1 MTTQTTSP
9 VPPPAAPAATSRGA
23 ASTVG
28 GLGVSLG
35 KAALTGAITLVIVA
49 LVWQGILTVLGVSP
63 FIAKGP
69 VDVLNWFFTVP
80 AAAENRQLIWD
91 NLLITLGDAGI
102 GFVAGLVAALV
113 LAVLF
118 TLSRGIEH
126 ALMPIAML
134 LRSVPLVALAPIII
148 LIVGRGPAVA
158 AVMGGIVV
166 LFPALVNIAFGL
178 RSASPMITDV
188 ITVYGGSAFTALRM
202 VALPSSLGSFFAAV
216 KISVPGAMTGAL
228 LAEWLATGQGLGGAI
243 VAAVAQS
250 KNFEVWG
257 SVVVVTIVTLLLYG
271 VAQLAETLVL
281 RRMGMEQSAGG

>member
-1 MTTQTTSP
+1 MTTTIAPTT
-9 VPPPAAPAATSRGA
+9 PAATTTTSVTR
-23 ASTVG
+23 
-28 GLGVSLG
+28 SLG
-35 KAALTGAITLVIVA
+35 NAIGRALLLGLITVVIVV
-49 LVWQGILTVLGVSP
+49 LVWQALLTFLGVSP

-69 VDVLNWFFTVP
+69 LDVFNWLFTLP
-80 AAAENRQLIWD
+80 AALENRQLIWD
-91 NLLITLGDAGI
+91 NLQVTLVDAFI

-113 LAVLF
+113 LATLF
-118 TLSRGIEH
+118 ALSKGIEH

-178 RSASPMITDV
+178 RSASPLITDV
-188 ITVYGGSAFTALRM
+188 ITVYGGSPFTVLRK
-202 VALPSSLGSFFAAV
+202 VALPSSLGAFFAAV
-216 KISVPGAMTGAL
+216 KISIPGAITGAL

-250 KNFEVWG
+250 KNFEVWA
-257 SVVVVTIVTLLLYG
+257 SVVVVTAVSLLLYG
-271 VAQLAETLVL
+271 VAQLVETLVL
-281 RRMGMEQSAGG
+281 RRMGMERTSGA

>member
-1 MTTQTTSP
+1 MTTTIAPTT
-9 VPPPAAPAATSRGA
+9 PAATTTTSVTR
-23 ASTVG
+23 
-28 GLGVSLG
+28 SLG
-35 KAALTGAITLVIVA
+35 NAIGRALLLGLITVVIVV
-49 LVWQGILTVLGVSP
+49 LVWQALLTFLGVSP

-69 VDVLNWFFTVP
+69 LDVFDWLFTLP
-80 AAAENRQLIWD
+80 AAPENRQLIWD
-91 NLLITLGDAGI
+91 NLQVTLVDAFI

-113 LAVLF
+113 LATLF
-118 TLSRGIEH
+118 ALSKGVEH

-178 RSASPMITDV
+178 RSASPLITDV
-188 ITVYGGSAFTALRM
+188 ITVYGGSPFTVLRK
-202 VALPSSLGSFFAAV
+202 VALPSSLGAFFAAV
-216 KISVPGAMTGAL
+216 KISIPGAITGAL

-250 KNFEVWG
+250 KNFEVWA
-257 SVVVVTIVTLLLYG
+257 SVVVVTAVSLLLYG
-271 VAQLAETLVL
+271 VAQLVETLVL
-281 RRMGMEQSAGG
+281 RRMGMERTSGA

>member
-1 MTTQTTSP
+1 MTTQST
-9 VPPPAAPAATSRGA
+9 PPAVTSPAATPRSA
-23 ASTVG
+23 SSTVG

-35 KAALTGAITLVIVA
+35 KAVLTGAITLVIVA
-49 LVWQGILTVLGVSP
+49 LVWQGILSVMGVST

-69 VDVLNWFFTVP
+69 VDVFTWFFTVP
-80 AAAENRQLIWD
+80 AAAENRELIWG
-91 NLLITLGDAGI
+91 NLVITLGDAAI
-102 GFVAGLVAALV
+102 GFIAGLVAALV

-188 ITVYGGSAFTALRM
+188 ITVYGGSPFTALRK

-257 SVVVVTIVTLLLYG
+257 SVVVVTIVTLVLYG
-271 VAQLAETLVL
+271 IAQLVETLVL
-281 RRMGMEQSAGG
+281 RRMGMGQAAGS